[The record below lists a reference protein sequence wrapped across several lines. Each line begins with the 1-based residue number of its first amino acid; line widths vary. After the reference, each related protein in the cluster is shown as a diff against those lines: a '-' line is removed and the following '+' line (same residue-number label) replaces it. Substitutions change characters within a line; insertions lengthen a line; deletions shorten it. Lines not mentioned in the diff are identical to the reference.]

1 MAEMFEEPRCAT
13 CPIRRKAE
21 EKPNSLL
28 ARFWRWHTTWCPG
41 WKAYQ
46 DCTISDG
53 FPGKRAISPPGL
65 IHILS

>member
-1 MAEMFEEPRCAT
+1 MVEMLEEPKCAS
-13 CPIRRKAE
+13 CPLRAKAE

-46 DCTISDG
+46 EYLAEQEG
-53 FPGKRAISPPGL
+53 
-65 IHILS
+65 